1 MSTHEMTAIPH
12 ETGPGTEAPQHPPR
26 RSRSTSLRHVYSKVL
41 ARYILILVWAVL
53 GLGYGVLMPD
63 TFVSTT
69 TLQAIFGSQSALLI
83 LALAAL
89 ATLVAGEF
97 DLSFASVMGLAATL
111 VPVLTTLHGVPIWI
125 SCLIALGSGA
135 LCGLLNAFFVVVM
148 EVPSLVVTLGSAS
161 FFLGISESLSSTSI
175 GISDRSLTDIVVHRF
190 LGLPTSFYF
199 GVALTALFAYVLTW
213 TPLGRHIAFV
223 GANRDVAR
231 LAGINVAVIRAGSY
245 VVGGLLASLAGIVIV
260 AGVGGFDPVAGSV
273 YLLPSIAA
281 VFLGTAVVHP
291 GQFNP
296 IGTLIGI
303 YFLATGV
310 IGLQLLGYTGWVQ
323 DAFYG
328 GGLVLAVSVAAVVRR
343 RVGVG

>member
-1 MSTHEMTAIPH
+1 MTTSEAV
-12 ETGPGTEAPQHPPR
+12 TSDTEPTQDAATLPSR
-26 RSRSTSLRHVYSKVL
+26 RAGRTSG
-41 ARYILILVWAVL
+41 AGGQILVRYALLGIWAL
-53 GLGYGVLMPD
+53 LAIGYAMRIPD
-63 TFVSTT
+63 TFATT
-69 TLQAIFGSQSALLI
+69 ATVQAIFGSQSALLV

-111 VPVLTTLHGVPIWI
+111 VPVLTTLHGLPTWL
-125 SCLIALGSGA
+125 SCTIAMGA
-135 LCGLLNAFFVVVM
+135 ALTCGAINAFFVVVLD
-148 EVPSLVVTLGSAS
+148 VPSLVVTLGSAS
-161 FFLGISESLSSTSI
+161 FFLGISELVGSASSVAIADESFSSLVST
-175 GISDRSLTDIVVHRF
+175 RW
-190 LGLPTSFYF
+190 LGLPLSFYY
-199 GVALTALFAYVLTW
+199 GVLLTLVFAYVLSW

-231 LAGINVAVIRAGSY
+231 LAGINVSMIRAGSY
-245 VVGGLLASLAGIVIV
+245 LVGSFLAGLAGILIV
-260 AGVGGFDPVAGSV
+260 ASIGGFDPSAGAV

-296 IGTLIGI
+296 IGTMIGI

-323 DAFYG
+323 NAFYG
-328 GGLVLAVSVAAVVRR
+328 GGLVVAVSVAAIVRR
-343 RVGVG
+343 RVAVG

>member
-1 MSTHEMTAIPH
+1 MAANQATPSPTDVG
-12 ETGPGTEAPQHPPR
+12 TGPNAYQRTSR
-26 RSRSTSLRHVYSKVL
+26 RPGWMSPGQLLSRY
-41 ARYILILVWAVL
+41 ALILVWVLLAV
-53 GLGYGVLMPD
+53 GYAVRMPD
-63 TFVSTT
+63 TFATTSTV
-69 TLQAIFGSQSALLI
+69 QAIFGSQSALLI

-97 DLSFASVMGLAATL
+97 DLSFASVMGLAATI
-111 VPVLTTLHGVPIWI
+111 VPVLTTLHGVPSWL
-125 SCLIALGSGA
+125 SCLIAMGVAA
-135 LCGLLNAFFVVVM
+135 LCGMINAFFVVVLD
-148 EVPSLVVTLGSAS
+148 VPSLVVTLGSAS
-161 FFLGISESLSSTSI
+161 FFLGLSELVGSATSI
-175 GISDRSLTDIVVHRF
+175 AISDPKLTDLMVHRLF
-190 LGLPTSFYF
+190 GLPLSFYY
-199 GVALTALFAYVLTW
+199 GVALSLVFAYVLTW

-231 LAGINVAVIRAGSY
+231 LAGVNVRAVRAGSY
-245 VVGGLLASLAGIVIV
+245 VAASMLAGLAGIVIV
-260 AGVGGFDPVAGSV
+260 ASVGGFDPVAGSV

-296 IGTLIGI
+296 IGTLIGV

-323 DAFYG
+323 NAFYG
-328 GGLVLAVSVAAVVRR
+328 AGLVLAVSVAALVRR

>member
-1 MSTHEMTAIPH
+1 MS
-12 ETGPGTEAPQHPPR
+12 PGQF
-26 RSRSTSLRHVYSKVL
+26 L
-41 ARYILILVWAVL
+41 AKYALVLVWAL
-53 GLGYGVLMPD
+53 LIAGYAVRMPD
-63 TFVSTT
+63 TFATT
-69 TLQAIFGSQSALLI
+69 ATFQAILGSQSALLI

-97 DLSFASVMGLAATL
+97 DLSFAAVMGLSATIL
-111 VPVLTTLHGVPIWI
+111 PVLTTLHGVPVWL
-125 SCLIALGSGA
+125 SCLIAMGA
-135 LCGLLNAFFVVVM
+135 AGICGLINAFFVVVLD
-148 EVPSLVVTLGSAS
+148 VPSLVVTLGSAS
-161 FFLGISESLSSTSI
+161 FFLGISELVSSATSVALF
-175 GISDRSLTDIVVHRF
+175 DPKLTDLVVRRVF
-190 LGLPTSFYF
+190 GLPLSFYY
-199 GVALTALFAYVLTW
+199 GVALAFAFAYVLSW

-231 LAGINVAVIRAGSY
+231 LAGVNVRAIRAGSY
-245 VVGGLLASLAGIVIV
+245 VVAGLLAGFAGIIIV
-260 AGVGGFDPVAGSV
+260 ATVGGFDPLAGSV

-310 IGLQLLGYTGWVQ
+310 IGLQLMGYTGWVQ
-323 DAFYG
+323 NAFYG
-328 GGLVLAVSVAAVVRR
+328 AGLVLAVSVAAVVRR